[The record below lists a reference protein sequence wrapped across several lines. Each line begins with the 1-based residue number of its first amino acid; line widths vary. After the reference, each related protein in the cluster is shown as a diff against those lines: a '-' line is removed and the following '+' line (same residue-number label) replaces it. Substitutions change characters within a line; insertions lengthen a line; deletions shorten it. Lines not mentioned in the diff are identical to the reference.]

1 MIDILLI
8 SDQPRL
14 HDILAATGKLPD
26 GRLRVSTSLNQG
38 LSEMASKAPDLLFL
52 QNRLSGLA
60 GFILVRHVREET
72 GSSSTKIILLSD
84 TAEASEN
91 SSADIELLTGV
102 SDNELSDAIS
112 EIIGDQLGLQR
123 SIPTSFKRN
132 LPATSAKPSPAI
144 NPDVTD
150 NVSLSKSTRSAVKSS
165 TPLCQLPSKQKSK
178 SMKTEEPLPLKA
190 TILSSNPPPIQWEK
204 KRLAIAIGII
214 AGLALIALLATL
226 FLETS
231 PKKPATKTAAKK
243 TVTQPP
249 GNPVQKALSSTAR
262 PAAAALHK
270 PAVNLP
276 SFMAPAGIDPVYSVT
291 NPGWERYTSAAREY
305 KIYNDSGAVKAI
317 QVIDRQSTGISPA
330 FFSSAIQE
338 MAKVRD
344 YRTVSKEQKGD
355 FLVKKGKLSKTA
367 EVILYKDKSDKI
379 LRAFVIHFD
388 AQETI
393 TENKGSK

>member
-14 HDILAATGKLPD
+14 HAILAATGKLPD
-26 GRLRVSTSLNQG
+26 GRLRISTSLNQG
-38 LSEMASKAPDLLFL
+38 LEEMSSKAPDILFL

-72 GSSSTKIILLSD
+72 GSASTKIVLLSD
-84 TAEASEN
+84 SAEGSEN

-123 SIPTSFKRN
+123 ILPVPSRQN
-132 LPATSAKPSPAI
+132 LPATSGKPSPAL

-150 NVSLSKSTRSAVKSS
+150 NVSLSKSTRSAVKPPVPMRQKSN
-165 TPLCQLPSKQKSK
+165 KQKNSSSK
-178 SMKTEEPLPLKA
+178 SEEPLPLQA
-190 TILSSNPPPIQWEK
+190 TILSSSPPPIQWEK
-204 KRLAIAIGII
+204 KRLAIAIAII
-214 AGLALIALLATL
+214 AGLAMVALLATL
-226 FLETS
+226 FLGTS
-231 PKKPATKTAAKK
+231 TKKMGPKTAVKNPAPRPAA
-243 TVTQPP
+243 T
-249 GNPVQKALSSTAR
+249 PVQKAASSSTR
-262 PAAAALHK
+262 QTVALSQK
-270 PAVNLP
+270 PTANLP
-276 SFMAPAGIDPVYSVT
+276 SFIAPGGIDPVYSVT
-291 NPGWERYTSAAREY
+291 NPGWERYTSASREY
-305 KIYNDSGAVKAI
+305 KIYVDAGAIKAI
-317 QVIDRQSTGISPA
+317 QVLDRQSTGISAA
-330 FFSSAIQE
+330 FFASAIQE

-379 LRAFVIHFD
+379 LRAFVIHFG